1 MNYLAHLYLSGKN
14 EDVLIGNFIADS
26 VKGSKYKDYSI
37 DIQRGVVLH
46 RQIDTHT
53 DAHPNFKQAAQL
65 FFPTHRHYSR
75 VLVDMYF
82 DHLLA
87 RDWLHYH
94 PQKPLPDFARDFY
107 SVLNTHIE
115 LLPKNFQKINRI
127 IREQDWF
134 NGYARLPELEQIL
147 MHMDR
152 RTRFD
157 SQLQASVAIFKHIQ
171 SDFEALFP
179 PFCIDLRAATLE
191 ERIRVSCTA

>member
-1 MNYLAHLYLSGKN
+1 MNYLAHVYLSGEN
-14 EDVLIGNFIADS
+14 PQLALGNFIADHI
-26 VKGSKYKDYSI
+26 KGKAYRDYPRG
-37 DIQRGVVLH
+37 IQQGILLH
-46 RQIDTHT
+46 RFIDSYT

-134 NGYARLPELEQIL
+134 NGYAQLQELERIL

-157 SQLQASVAIFKHIQ
+157 SQLQASVAVFKHIQ

-179 PFCIDLRAATLE
+179 PFFTDLRAATLE
-191 ERIRVSCTA
+191 ERIRMS